1 MLTRFVRV
9 VNNEQQQIAVKVSSS
24 FLYDKSNIVNNAN
37 SHGTAKRGEKT
48 SLTITSSFRK
58 R

>member
-24 FLYDKSNIVNNAN
+24 FLYDKSNIVNLMYFLDMC
-37 SHGTAKRGEKT
+37 EK
-48 SLTITSSFRK
+48 F
-58 R
+58 